1 MFWKIKMKIKITC
14 LALIAFLTLPVFAH
28 EGVKNDAVKQR
39 MQLMKVIKNTMAE
52 IGAMARGLDPF
63 NEESAANAKQTLLL
77 AAADI
82 EAKFKLN
89 ETDPLSEGSPAIWE
103 NWEDFVEKSDD
114 FSFMIEGLETSSA
127 DTLAAGLGNIG
138 QSCGS
143 CHKAYRIK

>member
-1 MFWKIKMKIKITC
+1 MKTKIIC
-14 LALIAFLTLPVFAH
+14 LATIAFITLPVFAH

-39 MQLMKVIKNTMAE
+39 MQLMKLSNNTMAE
-52 IGAMARGLDPF
+52 IGAMSRGLDPF
-63 NEESAANAKQTLLL
+63 TEVSAANAKQTLLL

-103 NWEDFVEKSDD
+103 NWEDFVEKADD
-114 FSFMIEGLETSSA
+114 FAFMIEGLETNSA
-127 DTLAAGLGNIG
+127 ESLAAGLGNIG

-143 CHKAYRIK
+143 CHKTYRVKK

>member
-1 MFWKIKMKIKITC
+1 
-14 LALIAFLTLPVFAH
+14 
-28 EGVKNDAVKQR
+28 
-39 MQLMKVIKNTMAE
+39 MAE

-63 NEESAANAKQTLLL
+63 TEVSAANAKQTLLL

-103 NWEDFVEKSDD
+103 NWEDFVEKADD
-114 FSFMIEGLETSSA
+114 FAFMIEGLETSSA

-143 CHKAYRIK
+143 CHKAYRIKK

>member
-1 MFWKIKMKIKITC
+1 MKIKIIC
-14 LALIAFLTLPVFAH
+14 LATIAFITLPVFAH

-39 MQLMKVIKNTMAE
+39 MQLMKLIKNTMAE

-63 NEESAANAKQTLLL
+63 TEESAANAKQTLLL
-77 AAADI
+77 ASADI

-103 NWEDFVEKSDD
+103 NWEDFVEKADD
-114 FSFMIEGLETSSA
+114 FAFMIEGLETTSA
-127 DTLAAGLGNIG
+127 ETLAAGLGNIG

-143 CHKAYRIK
+143 CHKTYMVKK

>member
-1 MFWKIKMKIKITC
+1 MKTKIIC
-14 LALIAFLTLPVFAH
+14 LATIAFIALPVFAH

-39 MQLMKVIKNTMAE
+39 MQLMKLIKNTMAE

-63 NEESAANAKQTLLL
+63 TKESAANAKQKLLL

-103 NWEDFVEKSDD
+103 NWEDFVEKADD
-114 FSFMIEGLETSSA
+114 FAFMIEGLETTSA
-127 DTLAAGLGNIG
+127 ETLAAGLGNIG

-143 CHKAYRIK
+143 CHKTYRVKK

>member
-1 MFWKIKMKIKITC
+1 MDVNLEGPKAGEVLVEIKATGIC
-14 LALIAFLTLPVFAH
+14 H
-28 EGVKNDAVKQR
+28 
-39 MQLMKVIKNTMAE
+39 TMAK

-63 NEESAANAKQTLLL
+63 TEESAANAKQTLLL

-82 EAKFKLN
+82 EVKFKLN

-103 NWEDFVEKSDD
+103 NWEDFVEKADD
-114 FSFMIEGLETSSA
+114 FAFMVEGLETSSA

-143 CHKAYRIK
+143 CHKAYRIKK

>member
-1 MFWKIKMKIKITC
+1 MKTKIIC
-14 LALIAFLTLPVFAH
+14 LATIAFITLPVFAH

-39 MQLMKVIKNTMAE
+39 MQLMKLIKNTMAE

-63 NEESAANAKQTLLL
+63 TEESAANAKQTLLL

-103 NWEDFVEKSDD
+103 NWEDFVEKADD
-114 FSFMIEGLETSSA
+114 FAFMIEGLETTSA
-127 DTLAAGLGNIG
+127 ENLAAGLGNIG

-143 CHKAYRIK
+143 CHKTYRVKK

>member
-1 MFWKIKMKIKITC
+1 MKIKIIC
-14 LALIAFLTLPVFAH
+14 LATIAFITLPVFAH

-39 MQLMKVIKNTMAE
+39 MQLMKLIKNTMAE
-52 IGAMARGLDPF
+52 IGAMARGVDPF
-63 NEESAANAKQTLLL
+63 TEVSAANAKQTLLL

-103 NWEDFVEKSDD
+103 NWEDFVEKADD
-114 FSFMIEGLETSSA
+114 FAFMIEGLETTSA
-127 DTLAAGLGNIG
+127 ETLAAGLGNIG

-143 CHKAYRIK
+143 CHKTYRVKK

>member
-1 MFWKIKMKIKITC
+1 MKIKIIC
-14 LALIAFLTLPVFAH
+14 LATIAFITLPVFAH

-39 MQLMKVIKNTMAE
+39 MQLMKLIKNTMAE

-63 NEESAANAKQTLLL
+63 TEESAANAKQTLLL

-89 ETDPLSEGSPAIWE
+89 ETDPLSECSPAFWE
-103 NWEDFVEKSDD
+103 NWEDFVEQADD
-114 FSFMIEGLETSSA
+114 FAFMIEGLETTSA
-127 DTLAAGLGNIG
+127 ETLAAGLGNIG

-143 CHKAYRIK
+143 CHKTYRVKK

>member
-1 MFWKIKMKIKITC
+1 MKKKIIC
-14 LALIAFLTLPVFAH
+14 LATIAFITLPVFAH

-39 MQLMKVIKNTMAE
+39 MQLMKLIKNTMAE

-63 NEESAANAKQTLLL
+63 TEESAANAKQTLLL
-77 AAADI
+77 ASADI

-103 NWEDFVEKSDD
+103 NWEDFVEKADD
-114 FSFMIEGLETSSA
+114 FAFMIDGLETTSA
-127 DTLAAGLGNIG
+127 ETLAAGLGNIG

-143 CHKAYRIK
+143 CHKTYRVKK

>member
-1 MFWKIKMKIKITC
+1 MKTKIIC
-14 LALIAFLTLPVFAH
+14 LATIAFITLPVFAH

-39 MQLMKVIKNTMAE
+39 MQLMKLIKNTMAE
-52 IGAMARGLDPF
+52 IGAMARGLSPF
-63 NEESAANAKQTLLL
+63 TEESAANAKQKLLL

-103 NWEDFVEKSDD
+103 NWEDFVEKADD
-114 FSFMIEGLETSSA
+114 FAFMIEGLETTSA
-127 DTLAAGLGNIG
+127 ETLAAGLGNIG

-143 CHKAYRIK
+143 CHKTYRVKK